1 MTLQDSAGNDIAADL
16 IVRNANIID
25 GTGNA
30 GYRGDIAVSDDRIS
44 AVGDLSGVT
53 AGTEIDAQGLA
64 LAPGF
69 IDSHTHDDHAVLTD
83 PDMVCKISQGV
94 TTVVTGNCGIS
105 LAPLKISQRPPPP
118 IDLIT
123 DNPADYFSSFS
134 GYLDALD
141 QAPPAVNV
149 IAQVG
154 HSTLRLGAMADLQR
168 SADASE
174 ILAMRKSLDAC
185 MQAGAVGMST
195 GLYYPPAKAA
205 SSDEVIEIGKT
216 LSAFGGVH
224 TTHMRDEADGVLTS
238 IRETVAIGKGLN
250 VPVLISHHK
259 CSGTANHGRSKET
272 LALIDEA
279 RAEHALALDMYP
291 YVASSTML
299 GAEKVANATRTLV
312 TWSVTHPQYS
322 GQDLNDVAAD
332 MKCSVEDAIE
342 ALLPA
347 GAIYFMM
354 DEDDVR
360 RIMAY
365 PHTMIGSD
373 GLPGD
378 AHPHPRLWGTFPRV
392 LGHYARDEGLFPVET
407 AVKKM
412 TSMTATQFSL
422 KDRGVIRVG
431 AFADFVLFNTETVR
445 DTATFETPATPA
457 EGIEMVF
464 VNGRAVWREG
474 SCTGARPGRALRL
487 QNGQVC

>member
-1 MTLQDSAGNDIAADL
+1 MTLPDPAGNDIAPDL

-25 GTGNA
+25 GTGQA
-30 GYRGDIAVSDDRIS
+30 GYRGDVAVNDDRIS
-44 AVGDLSGVT
+44 AVGDLSGLSGGV
-53 AGTEIDAQGLA
+53 EIDAQGLV

-123 DNPADYFSSFS
+123 DNPANFFSSFG
-134 GYLDALD
+134 GYFDALD
-141 QAPPAVNV
+141 KAPPAVNV
-149 IAQVG
+149 VAQVG
-154 HSTLRLGAMADLQR
+154 HSTLRLGAMEDLRR

-174 ILAMRKSLDAC
+174 ILAMRNSLDDC
-185 MQAGAVGMST
+185 MQAGAVGLST
-195 GLYYPPAKAA
+195 GLYYPPAQAA
-205 SSDEVIEIGKT
+205 SSDEVIEIGRT
-216 LSAFGGVH
+216 LSAYSGVH
-224 TTHMRDEADGVLTS
+224 TTHMRDEADDVLTS
-238 IRETVAIGKGLN
+238 IRETAAIGKGLN

-259 CSGTANHGRSKET
+259 CSGAANHGRSKET
-272 LALIDEA
+272 LALIDDY
-279 RAEHALALDMYP
+279 RAEQPLALDMYP

-299 GAEKVANATRTLV
+299 SMDKVVTATRTLV
-312 TWSVTHPQYS
+312 TWSVPCPQYS
-322 GQDLNDVAAD
+322 GQDLDDVAAE
-332 MKCSVEDAIE
+332 MNCTVEAAID

-378 AHPHPRLWGTFPRV
+378 SHPHPRLWGTFPRV

-407 AVKKM
+407 AVQKM
-412 TSMTATQFSL
+412 TSMTATQFAV
-422 KDRGVIRVG
+422 KDRGVIRAG
-431 AFADFVLFNTETVR
+431 AFADLVLFNADTVR
-445 DTATFETPATPA
+445 DTATFEAPATPA

-464 VNGRAVWREG
+464 VNGRAVWRDG
-474 SCTGARPGRALRL
+474 ACTGARPGRALRL
-487 QNGQVC
+487 QNGHVG